1 MRLIARRGRAQYG
14 LGNVF
19 FWRALSIGG
28 GIAGILC
35 VLTSLMV
42 VESPRWLAGRVG
54 MGEAEL
60 SLRALRQP
68 HCDIQGTLREIRS
81 NVAAIAR
88 QRDQKLSTQTRQS
101 MSLGKSRASSS
112 PGGNAAFVSVLLAT
126 MLMSAVPISGVLAVF
141 SFAGEILAEIFP
153 THRNLASIVIPVAG
167 TAGVLCVTQ
176 GADRLGRKPVSDVA
190 TTPLFCVTSG
200 NLCVG

>member
-1 MRLIARRGRAQYG
+1 
-14 LGNVF
+14 
-19 FWRALSIGG
+19 
-28 GIAGILC
+28 
-35 VLTSLMV
+35 
-42 VESPRWLAGRVG
+42 
-54 MGEAEL
+54 
-60 SLRALRQP
+60 
-68 HCDIQGTLREIRS
+68 
-81 NVAAIAR
+81 
-88 QRDQKLSTQTRQS
+88 
-101 MSLGKSRASSS
+101 
-112 PGGNAAFVSVLLAT
+112 

-190 TTPLFCVTSG
+190 TTSLFCVTSG

>member
-101 MSLGKSRASSS
+101 MSLEKSRASSS

>member
-1 MRLIARRGRAQYG
+1 LRLIARRGRAQYG

>member
-1 MRLIARRGRAQYG
+1 LRLIARRGRAQYG

-101 MSLGKSRASSS
+101 MSLEKSRASSS

>member
-1 MRLIARRGRAQYG
+1 
-14 LGNVF
+14 
-19 FWRALSIGG
+19 
-28 GIAGILC
+28 
-35 VLTSLMV
+35 MV